1 MRQFTPYNAGA
12 FLIDILLSCG
22 ITLVATTVYSSTP
35 WILNILLML
44 PAAII
49 LLLNSTPAPSRQSG
63 ARPSKKRDDREHTT
77 LDPLP
82 TKPFITNY
90 RGSMMV
96 ITCIAILA
104 VDFRVFP
111 RRFAKVENW
120 GTSLM
125 DMGVGSFV
133 FTNGVVSVR
142 SSLKTDTGKLPPL
155 SKRLTA
161 SLRHAVPL
169 IVLGLVRLI
178 SVKGL
183 DYAEHVTEYGIHWN
197 FFFTLGFLPPFVA
210 IFQSLF
216 SLLPS
221 YAVLSCVL
229 AAVYELALDKT
240 KLGAYIL
247 AAPRTD
253 LLSKNREGVFS
264 FFGYLAIFLAGQ
276 SLGTYAL
283 PRQQLLPKDASV
295 STWFRRSILGKLIVA
310 SVCWTALFHISIGYY
325 GLGLGVSR
333 RLANLPYFLWV
344 CSFNSYQ
351 IAICCAI
358 ETFLFPNIHK
368 ALTREDEKQRG
379 RDATSRILYAI
390 NRNGLV
396 VFLLA
401 NLLTGLVNM
410 TMPTLDMDVISTMG
424 VLVGY
429 ITAIAGAAVALD
441 RYDVSIKL

>member
-1 MRQFTPYNAGA
+1 MRQFTPYTAGA
-12 FLIDILLSCG
+12 FLIDLLLSCG

-35 WILNILLML
+35 G
-44 PAAII
+44 
-49 LLLNSTPAPSRQSG
+49 LLNALLVLPVATILVLNPTPALP
-63 ARPSKKRDDREHTT
+63 RPSAVRPPNKHDGQDRAK

-82 TKPFITNY
+82 VKPFITNY

-142 SSLKTDTGKLPPL
+142 SSLKTESGNLPPL
-155 SKRLTA
+155 WKRVNA
-161 SLRHAVPL
+161 SLRHAAPL
-169 IVLGLVRLI
+169 IVLGIVRLI

-183 DYAEHVTEYGIHWN
+183 DYAEHVTEYGVHWN
-197 FFFTLGFLPPFVA
+197 FFFTLGFIPPFVA
-210 IFQSLF
+210 VFQTLF
-216 SLLPS
+216 ALVPS
-221 YAVLSCVL
+221 YEILSCVL
-229 AAVYELALDKT
+229 AVVYEIALDRT
-240 KLGAYIL
+240 NLGAYVL
-247 AAPRTD
+247 TAPRTD
-253 LLSKNREGVFS
+253 FLSKNREGIFS

-276 SLGTYAL
+276 SLGAYAL
-283 PRQQLLPKDASV
+283 PRQQPLPRGVSI
-295 STWFRRSILGKLIVA
+295 STWLRRSILGKLMA
-310 SVCWTALFHISIGYY
+310 SSVIWTSLFILSISHY

-351 IAICCAI
+351 ITICCAI
-358 ETFLFPNIHK
+358 ETLLFPNIHK
-368 ALTREDEKQRG
+368 AANNESERQACRQ
-379 RDATSRILYAI
+379 ATSTVLYAI
-390 NRNGLV
+390 NRNGLF

-410 TMPTLDMDVISTMG
+410 TVPTLDMDVVSTMG
-424 VLVGY
+424 LLVGY
-429 ITAIAGAAVALD
+429 IALLAGVAVALD
-441 RYDVSIKL
+441 RWGVSIKL